1 MRSEKNNIGTKSQ
14 ILEQKLS
21 ENNVWQTLGK
31 MDIKIMRVKV
41 LTIIWTSWKD
51 TISKGSIFQ

>member
-41 LTIIWTSWKD
+41 LTII
-51 TISKGSIFQ
+51 

>member
-31 MDIKIMRVKV
+31 MDIKIMTVKV
-41 LTIIWTSWKD
+41 LTII
-51 TISKGSIFQ
+51 